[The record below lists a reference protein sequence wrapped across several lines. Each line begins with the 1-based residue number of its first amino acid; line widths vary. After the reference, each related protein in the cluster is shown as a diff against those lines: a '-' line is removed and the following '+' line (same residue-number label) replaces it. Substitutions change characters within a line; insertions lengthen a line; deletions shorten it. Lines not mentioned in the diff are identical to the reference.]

1 MILAKKEQGPGSV
14 NDAIGPL
21 VPSRGRPWHHWQAHP
36 SWPRCPSL
44 ELPHTGQTSPP
55 DHLGHR
61 KAPLR
66 SCAYPVLS
74 QQQPRGHLAGSTL
87 RADAV
92 HSAQAS
98 NPWVTH
104 SKSPSWKKA
113 ERGQPECQPHGSYP
127 VSGTWK
133 PEHPMQWPL
142 CLESTSK
149 TISLFS
155 LCYCQEILRFIS
167 KPSLQM

>member
-74 QQQPRGHLAGSTL
+74 QQQPHGHLAGSTL

-127 VSGTWK
+127 VSWHVETRA
-133 PEHPMQWPL
+133 
-142 CLESTSK
+142 SNAVA
-149 TISLFS
+149 SLPGIYQQNHLIIFS
-155 LCYCQEILRFIS
+155 LLLPRNSSFYL
-167 KPSLQM
+167 